1 MHGGG
6 FGCLHPAHVAT
17 LTRVEN
23 FEPDAGFLTA
33 SKASAVPLKKRRTR
47 TYRPVA
53 HEAFG
58 DVAVATRARVRRQ
71 EDGVGEHF
79 ARFRRPR

>member
-1 MHGGG
+1 M
-6 FGCLHPAHVAT
+6 
-17 LTRVEN
+17 TRVEN
-23 FEPDAGFLTA
+23 FEHDAGFLTA

-58 DVAVATRARVRRQ
+58 ALRSQLVLVCVAWKMEWVNTSLVFDVPARSV
-71 EDGVGEHF
+71 
-79 ARFRRPR
+79 